1 MEERR
6 LLTGQSCDPHWQNR
20 RNHQSRVVF
29 TTENKS
35 CFPYEYGWSS
45 WIMIST
51 NVILLLVGVS
61 LIVIGV
67 WSVAN
72 QNFYSQFFEGKAY
85 SIFSWG
91 VLLTG
96 MFLTV
101 ISIIGVLTT
110 LKIMNNLLKVDP
122 ETGTR
127 ITSVYRHLLLKKF
140 SILFL
145 NCAGVLLM

>member
-29 TTENKS
+29 TTGNKS

-67 WSVAN
+67 WSVTN

-85 SIFSWG
+85 SIVSWG

-96 MFLTV
+96 VFLTV
-101 ISIIGVLTT
+101 ISIIGVVTT

-140 SILFL
+140 SILF
-145 NCAGVLLM
+145 